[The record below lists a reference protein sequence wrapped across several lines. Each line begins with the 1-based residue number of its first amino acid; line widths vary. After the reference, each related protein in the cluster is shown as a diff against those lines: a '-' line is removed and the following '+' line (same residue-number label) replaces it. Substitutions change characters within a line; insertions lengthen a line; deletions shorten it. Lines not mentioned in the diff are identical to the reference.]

1 LIASSIETMNG
12 KEVEMK
18 AELIGESV
26 NISISSEMVRGG
38 DEVTSGADDV
48 QEVPGL
54 ESTLADL
61 VDERMTS
68 TAEERR
74 VSNARTLKMIF
85 SRTAD
90 E

>member
-1 LIASSIETMNG
+1 MIASSIETMNG

>member
-1 LIASSIETMNG
+1 MNG

-18 AELIGESV
+18 AELIGESA

-68 TAEERR
+68 TGEEKR
-74 VSNARTLKMIF
+74 VSNARTLKMIC
-85 SRTAD
+85 SRNAD

>member
-1 LIASSIETMNG
+1 MNG